1 MRAARVLTRA
11 FPAGSAQAAAALLP
25 RDGIVAEAPTAPGE
39 FAQREGPFVE
49 YSRTVVVCDV
59 TGPHDSHDTTF
70 AGGDADP
77 GRDTVGGS
85 ARETIR
91 YRLDIPWFGWLFG
104 APMRHELRRQREP
117 GARLP
122 WWSPPDRLS
131 ARQVRLLGLL
141 AAASVS
147 AAFANSVFTQTVN
160 FAADSFGISKTGQG
174 VGGVIVRLGVIIAVP
189 FAIVADRL
197 GRRRMIVMT
206 AWLAPLFCVLGAA
219 APNFWVLVA
228 TQAVG
233 RPLGL
238 ALALLIGVA
247 VAEEMPRSSRAYA
260 LSVLAMASGFGA
272 GVAVMALRLAD
283 LGPNGW
289 RLVYL
294 LSLLWLLIAWDL
306 SRGLPETERFESH
319 QASFAPGHAAPR
331 LDRSR
336 FAIICLVA
344 VSANLFVAPASFFQ
358 NRYLDDVR
366 HYSGGGIALF
376 TVCTATPASIGL
388 VAGGKL
394 ADAIGRRMLLLICL
408 PLSTV
413 FVVAAFSIGG
423 PLMWAGALVGGITA
437 GLAYPAFNVYRA
449 ELFPTGNRG
458 RANGWITAVSLAGS
472 SGGLLLAGAL
482 LDRGWTY
489 GAVMALMGVGQVV
502 AAIIAFVAYPE
513 TAHLELEQLNPE
525 DA

>member
-1 MRAARVLTRA
+1 MRAARVLTRVV
-11 FPAGSAQAAAALLP
+11 PAGSADAAAILVAK
-25 RDGIVAEAPTAPGE
+25 DGIVAETPVEATVEASGGSGRGSPAETAGE
-39 FAQREGPFVE
+39 SRFVQRQGPFAE
-49 YSRTVVVCDV
+49 YERTVTD
-59 TGPHDSHDTTF
+59 TGTTG
-70 AGGDADP
+70 AA
-77 GRDTVGGS
+77 V
-85 ARETIR
+85 RETIR

-104 APMRHELRRQREP
+104 APMRHELRQPHRP
-117 GARLP
+117 GTGMP
-122 WWSPPDRLS
+122 WWAPPDRLT
-131 ARQVRLLGLL
+131 ARQTRLLGLL
-141 AAASVS
+141 AAASLS
-147 AAFANSVFTQTVN
+147 AAFANSLFTQTVN
-160 FAADSFGISKTGQG
+160 FAADGFGISKTGQG

-189 FAIVADRL
+189 FAIVADRV
-197 GRRRMIVMT
+197 GRRRMIVLT
-206 AWLAPLFCVLGAA
+206 AWLAPVFCVLGAA
-219 APNFWVLVA
+219 APNFWVLVG
-228 TQAVG
+228 TQAIG

-260 LSVLAMASGFGA
+260 LSVLAMAGGLGA

-283 LGPNGW
+283 IGSNGW

-294 LSLLWLLIAWDL
+294 LSLVWLLVAWDL
-306 SRGLPETERFESH
+306 SRGLPETERFEAH
-319 QASFAPGHAAPR
+319 HASLVAGEAGPR
-331 LDRSR
+331 LDRAR
-336 FAIICLVA
+336 FTIICLVA

-358 NRYLDDVR
+358 NRYLDDIR

-376 TVCTATPASIGL
+376 TICTATPASIGL

-394 ADAIGRRMLLLICL
+394 ADAIGRRMLLLVCL

-413 FVVAAFSIGG
+413 FVVAAFSVGG
-423 PLMWAGALVGGITA
+423 PLMWAGALVGGLSA

-472 SGGLLLAGAL
+472 SFGLLAAGAL

-489 GAVMALMGVGQVV
+489 GAVMALMGIGQLV
-502 AAIIAFVAYPE
+502 AAVVAFVAYPE